1 MGQVQVDPAGNFLAG
16 LAGGVQ
22 MGNTMRQ
29 TNDQNALRE
38 LMSTADINDP
48 SVQQKIMG
56 YDPQVGVQL
65 QNQTYQR
72 GREAAADGRAEQT
85 FEMRLKEHALTLS
98 AAERAQQAAGIR
110 TAVTPAVVAYRQGPD
125 AFRAYVTQNAAEIAQ
140 TLQAV
145 GIDPTQLTYE
155 SVPQALAKIEGIAD
169 VFEQA
174 GTMVPDAP
182 KPADEY
188 QRYVQ
193 ETIAAGQQPLNRID
207 YAQAKRGKGT
217 VVYDPTTGKPLVSI
231 GGGNSDPTDVTKPSS
246 PAAMVSTIDG
256 ILSDPALDKS
266 TGALAWTQA
275 IPGTDQRRFGTRV
288 KQLDGQ
294 AFLQAFESLKGGGQ
308 ITEIEGDKATQ
319 AIGRLDSAQSPEDYR
334 QALTD
339 LRDVLSLAAKRPVGW
354 AQQQSAKPQDM
365 PSISDEAGYN
375 ALPSGTV
382 FIAPDGTQR
391 RKP

>member
-1 MGQVQVDPAGNFLAG
+1 
-16 LAGGVQ
+16 
-22 MGNTMRQ
+22 
-29 TNDQNALRE
+29 
-38 LMSTADINDP
+38 
-48 SVQQKIMG
+48 
-56 YDPQVGVQL
+56 
-65 QNQTYQR
+65 
-72 GREAAADGRAEQT
+72 
-85 FEMRLKEHALTLS
+85 
-98 AAERAQQAAGIR
+98 
-110 TAVTPAVVAYRQGPD
+110 
-125 AFRAYVTQNAAEIAQ
+125 
-140 TLQAV
+140 
-145 GIDPTQLTYE
+145 
-155 SVPQALAKIEGIAD
+155 
-169 VFEQA
+169 
-174 GTMVPDAP
+174 
-182 KPADEY
+182 
-188 QRYVQ
+188 
-193 ETIAAGQQPLNRID
+193 
-207 YAQAKRGKGT
+207 
-217 VVYDPTTGKPLVSI
+217 
-231 GGGNSDPTDVTKPSS
+231 
-246 PAAMVSTIDG
+246 
-256 ILSDPALDKS
+256 LSDPALDKS